1 MGVVGEVIYSQL
13 LLNLTDGVRVL
24 RNGKRDEHRLIKEN
38 TTALF
43 IISGFNHSI
52 LMLFL
57 SFHNLL
63 GVDRNRSG
71 IKSGEQLNPVGST
84 QSHPYF
90 YFCSC
95 K

>member
-1 MGVVGEVIYSQL
+1 MGGVGEVIDCQL

-24 RNGKRDEHRLIKEN
+24 RNGKRDEHRLFKEN
-38 TTALF
+38 TTGLF

-57 SFHNLL
+57 RFHNLL
-63 GVDRNRSG
+63 GADRNRSG
-71 IKSGEQLNPVGST
+71 IKSGEQLNPAGST

-95 K
+95 